1 MARSEKQLAAGGHR
15 SEQYMLRRDGLFTNT
30 CYHQRVALLFNK
42 KLRENR
48 ASGGLVR
55 YTKYALGE
63 IVLVVVGIL
72 IALQIN
78 DWYQERLDRQ
88 TEKEYLISMKRDL
101 TEDARELRAAIDGN
115 SHLLIGLNRTLEL
128 LVDPRDDDAWRRD
141 LYMHGI
147 KYTYWF
153 VVMEFSRLTMA
164 QLQYS
169 GGMRLI
175 REAQVREAMISYE
188 QGLETAQQQGRDVM
202 TYFHELE
209 ESHKALFDLT
219 LSKQAMQFIEED
231 YLNMLQP
238 IEVFQALIPQGDYFS
253 DDNPSLITDYYD
265 DMLYYRTALN
275 ILTLM
280 YERQLQ
286 LADSL
291 SSLIEKRYGI

>member
-1 MARSEKQLAAGGHR
+1 MKTRSRDTR
-15 SEQYMLRRDGLFTNT
+15 SP
-30 CYHQRVALLFNK
+30 
-42 KLRENR
+42 
-48 ASGGLVR
+48 SGIAR

-72 IALQIN
+72 IALQVN

-88 TEKEYLISMKRDL
+88 TEGEYLISMKRDL
-101 TEDARELRAAIDGN
+101 TEDVRELRAAIDGN
-115 SHLLIGLNRTLEL
+115 AHLLVGLNKTLQL
-128 LVDPRDDDAWRRD
+128 LAEPHDDDAWRRA
-141 LYMHGI
+141 LYTHGV

-153 VVMEFSRLTMA
+153 VVVEFSRLTMS

-175 REAQVREAMISYE
+175 RAAPVREAMISYE
-188 QGLETAQQQGRDVM
+188 QGLETALQQGRDVM

-219 LSKQAMQFIEED
+219 ISKKAMEFIEED

-238 IEVFQALIPQGDYFS
+238 IEVFQSLIPEGNYFS
-253 DDNPSLITDYYD
+253 SEDPLLFTDYYN

-280 YERQLQ
+280 YQRQLQ
-286 LADSL
+286 LAEAL
-291 SSLIEKRYGI
+291 STLIEQQYGI

>member
-1 MARSEKQLAAGGHR
+1 MAELLLQFRNSARGRSVLKVTPLLNKQP
-15 SEQYMLRRDGLFTNT
+15 
-30 CYHQRVALLFNK
+30 
-42 KLRENR
+42 REV
-48 ASGGLVR
+48 SSPGGLTR

-88 TEKEYLISMKRDL
+88 TEGEYLISMKRDL
-101 TEDARELRAAIDGN
+101 TEDSRELRAAIDGN
-115 SHLLIGLNRTLEL
+115 SHLLTGLDRTLEL
-128 LVDPRDDDAWRRD
+128 LAEPRDDDTWRRD
-141 LYMHGI
+141 LYTHGL

-175 REAQVREAMISYE
+175 RDARVREAMVSYE

-238 IEVFQALIPQGDYFS
+238 IEVFQPLVPSGQYLSTED
-253 DDNPSLITDYYD
+253 PSLIADYYD

-280 YERQLQ
+280 YQRQLQ
-286 LADSL
+286 LAESL
-291 SSLIEKRYGI
+291 STLIEAQYDIRGRVETQ

>member
-1 MARSEKQLAAGGHR
+1 MSYL
-15 SEQYMLRRDGLFTNT
+15 
-30 CYHQRVALLFNK
+30 
-42 KLRENR
+42 
-48 ASGGLVR
+48 
-55 YTKYALGE
+55 KYALGE

-88 TEKEYLISMKRDL
+88 TEREYLVSMKRDL
-101 TEDARELRAAIDGN
+101 AEDTRQLREAIEGN
-115 SHLLIGLNRTLEL
+115 SSLLVGLNDTLKL
-128 LVDPRDDDAWRRD
+128 LAEPRDDDSWRRD

-169 GGMRLI
+169 GGLRLI
-175 REAQVREAMISYE
+175 RDAQVREAMIAYE

-209 ESHKALFDLT
+209 ESHKRVFDLT
-219 LSKQAMQFIEED
+219 LSKRAMEFIEQD

-238 IEVFQALIPQGDYFS
+238 IEVFQPLVPSGQYLSTED
-253 DDNPSLITDYYD
+253 PSLIADYYD

-280 YERQLQ
+280 YQRQLR
-286 LADSL
+286 LAESL
-291 SSLIEKRYGI
+291 STLIEAQYDIRGRVETQ

>member
-1 MARSEKQLAAGGHR
+1 MR
-15 SEQYMLRRDGLFTNT
+15 YLR
-30 CYHQRVALLFNK
+30 
-42 KLRENR
+42 
-48 ASGGLVR
+48 
-55 YTKYALGE
+55 YAVGE
-63 IVLVVVGIL
+63 IILVVIGIL

-78 DWYQERLDRQ
+78 DWYQERLDRR
-88 TEKEYLISMKRDL
+88 TEREYLVSMQRDL
-101 TEDARELRAAIDGN
+101 AEDTRELRDAIEGN
-115 SHLLIGLNRTLEL
+115 AHLLDGLNETLQL
-128 LVDPRDDDAWRRD
+128 LADPRDDEAWRRN
-141 LYMHGI
+141 LYTHGL

-169 GGMRLI
+169 GGLRLI
-175 REAQVREAMISYE
+175 RDARVREAMIAYE

-219 LSKQAMQFIEED
+219 LSKRAMEFIEQD

-238 IEVFQALIPQGDYFS
+238 IEVFRPLVDPGPYVSS
-253 DDNPSLITDYYD
+253 DDPVLIADYYD

-275 ILTLM
+275 ILRLM

-286 LADSL
+286 LAESL
-291 SSLIEKRYGI
+291 STLIESQYGV

>member
-1 MARSEKQLAAGGHR
+1 VAPKSKKQSREKNWPGEL
-15 SEQYMLRRDGLFTNT
+15 M
-30 CYHQRVALLFNK
+30 
-42 KLRENR
+42 
-48 ASGGLVR
+48 R
-55 YTKYALGE
+55 YSKYALGE

-88 TEKEYLISMKRDL
+88 TESEYLKSMKRDV
-101 TEDARELRAAIDGN
+101 TEDMRELRSAIDGN
-115 SHLLIGLNRTLEL
+115 SHLLAGLNTTLQL
-128 LVDPRDDDAWRRD
+128 LAEPRDDDAWRRD
-141 LYMHGI
+141 LYTHGF

-175 REAQVREAMISYE
+175 KDARVREAMISYE
-188 QGLETAQQQGRDVM
+188 QGLETAKQQSRDVM

-219 LSKQAMQFIEED
+219 LSKKSMEFIEED

-238 IEVFQALIPQGDYFS
+238 IEAFESLIPQGTYLS
-253 DDNPSLITDYYD
+253 GETPSLITDYYD

-280 YERQLQ
+280 YQRQLR
-286 LADSL
+286 LAESL
-291 SSLIEKRYGI
+291 SSLIEEQYGI